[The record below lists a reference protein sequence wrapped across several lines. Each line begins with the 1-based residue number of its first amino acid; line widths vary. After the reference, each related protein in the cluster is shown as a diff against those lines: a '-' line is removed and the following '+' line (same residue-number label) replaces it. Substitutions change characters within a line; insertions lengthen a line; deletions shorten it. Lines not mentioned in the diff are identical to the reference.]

1 MFEAIQLIGKG
12 SSCKVY
18 TVLSKSDNK
27 LYAIKESSSK
37 ENEDIIKN
45 EVSIFKQ
52 LNNESP
58 YIIHFYDFFKG
69 KNENNKPCLCIQLE
83 YCEYGNIREILK
95 KGKMN
100 DDKQRKTFF

>member
-1 MFEAIQLIGKG
+1 MFEAIQRIGKG
-12 SSCKVY
+12 SSCQVY

-45 EVSIFKQ
+45 EVSIFKH

-58 YIIHFYDFFKG
+58 YIIHFYDFLKG
-69 KNENNKPCLCIQLE
+69 KVKIINHVYVFNL
-83 YCEYGNIREILK
+83 NIANMEIFEK
-95 KGKMN
+95 
-100 DDKQRKTFF
+100 F